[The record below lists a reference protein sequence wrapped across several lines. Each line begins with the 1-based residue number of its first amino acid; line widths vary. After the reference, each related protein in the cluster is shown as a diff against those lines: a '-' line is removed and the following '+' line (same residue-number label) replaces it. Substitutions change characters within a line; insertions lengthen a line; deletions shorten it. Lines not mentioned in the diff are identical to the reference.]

1 MLMIKWQI
9 LWKIKSPMQILHLME
24 LPNNNKKKNTQQKTT
39 TKPKQANKQNP
50 TTKYLLESLNAK
62 HN

>member
-24 LPNNNKKKNTQQKTT
+24 LPNNNKKKKHT
-39 TKPKQANKQNP
+39 TKNDNQTKASKQ
-50 TTKYLLESLNAK
+50 TKPYN
-62 HN
+62 